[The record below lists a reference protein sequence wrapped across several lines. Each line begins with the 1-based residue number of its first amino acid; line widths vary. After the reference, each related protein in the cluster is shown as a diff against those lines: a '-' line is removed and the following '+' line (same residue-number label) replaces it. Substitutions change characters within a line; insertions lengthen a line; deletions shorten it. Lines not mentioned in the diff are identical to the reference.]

1 MNKIYL
7 FPKHIRPEYLSSGC
21 NLIAALIT
29 SIISLMDYLFSYF
42 RPTRSLDDI
51 YTNYRNSSDSQY
63 ASRSQ
68 LATIASFWG
77 LKLVAYESGPGWS
90 VGETTGVGQWI
101 LAQRF
106 APMRDVVKYDVE
118 TSWLPAGGDVYNCF
132 SLSGDYSRY
141 GIWGFSEWHQN
152 ITTPRY
158 CLVSSS

>member
-1 MNKIYL
+1 MATT
-7 FPKHIRPEYLSSGC
+7 G
-21 NLIAALIT
+21 
-29 SIISLMDYLFSYF
+29 YF
-42 RPTRSLDDI
+42 GGDAKTLGPTPSLDDI

-141 GIWGFSEWHQN
+141 GMWGFSEWLQN

-158 CLVSSS
+158 CSLIDMTQPPNEPLPPQLAKCKGW